1 MIEEDADASNAVVLG
16 TLSVY
21 SEYACAFFD
30 SGATHSFISSAFIR
44 KHALSVFAIEYDL
57 YVATQ
62 LGVDIVPDRACV
74 NCPIVIAGH
83 ELLAYLH
90 VMSMKDYDINLG
102 TDLLSS
108 SRAVVDCYAKIE
120 KIDFKIP

>member
-1 MIEEDADASNAVVLG
+1 MSG

-21 SEYACAFFD
+21 SEYACALFD
-30 SGATHSFISSAFIR
+30 SGATYSFIFSAFIR

-83 ELLAYLH
+83 KLLACLH
-90 VMSMKDYDINLG
+90 VMSMKDYDIILG
-102 TDLLSS
+102 MDLMSAS
-108 SRAVVDCYAKIE
+108 HAIVDCYAKE
-120 KIDFKIP
+120 KK